1 MQLLSLI
8 PGVAIQT
15 DDELNLTTSLAT
27 NNQSVNG
34 NRNDSNSLSVDGG
47 FNLDSGSNS
56 SQINNVGIDFIRE
69 VGRQNL
75 RTFSAEYGRNLRRLG
90 ERGDPAAGGR
100 QVFMEPL
107 FEFIRN
113 KRFGCERPYSGAL

>member
-56 SQINNVGIDFIRE
+56 SQINNVG
-69 VGRQNL
+69 
-75 RTFSAEYGRNLRRLG
+75 
-90 ERGDPAAGGR
+90 
-100 QVFMEPL
+100 M
-107 FEFIRN
+107 
-113 KRFGCERPYSGAL
+113 

>member
-47 FNLDSGSNS
+47 FNLTQDRTAANV
-56 SQINNVGIDFIRE
+56 NNVGIDFIRE
-69 VGRQNL
+69 VAVKSSN
-75 RTFSAEYGRNLRRLG
+75 FSGGVRAQFRRLHQ
-90 ERGDPAAGGR
+90 RRDS
-100 QVFMEPL
+100 QWW
-107 FEFIRN
+107 
-113 KRFGCERPYSGAL
+113 